1 MWVCS
6 RTTYGSIHRWGLC
19 LCFRHARQPLRN
31 ILYIRIC
38 IRNKTATSLTIC
50 MYQHARTLLIMC
62 SDQDHTELMVLVSSH
77 SLIALNRGCLSCTYL
92 LGIESG
98 NESNNSLTR
107 LQNADAICVYF
118 FCLCSI
124 ADSRKDR
131 YVAWSRIVDTSK
143 SIFSDI
149 KLHMHACLFVL
160 RNFNATIRSLLSIWY
175 VWHQRM
181 LNPDS
186 VQIIQWIQRR
196 TPYPKTRLRLGILGK
211 LVGIQSIVA
220 SSQPKTARG
229 WTKFNNTKQPKLVC
243 TEKPFEM

>member
-1 MWVCS
+1 MFSYYLSLHTQV
-6 RTTYGSIHRWGLC
+6 GLC
-19 LCFRHARQPLRN
+19 LCFRHARQPLQN
-31 ILYIRIC
+31 TLYIRIC
-38 IRNKTATSLTIC
+38 IRNKTATSLTVC

-77 SLIALNRGCLSCTYL
+77 SLIASSYLNRGCLSCTDTYL

-143 SIFSDI
+143 SIFTDI
-149 KLHMHACLFVL
+149 KLHMHACLYSVTSMQ
-160 RNFNATIRSLLSIWY
+160 RYDRSYLY
-175 VWHQRM
+175 DTCGT
-181 LNPDS
+181 N
-186 VQIIQWIQRR
+186 
-196 TPYPKTRLRLGILGK
+196 
-211 LVGIQSIVA
+211 
-220 SSQPKTARG
+220 
-229 WTKFNNTKQPKLVC
+229 VC
-243 TEKPFEM
+243 

>member
-1 MWVCS
+1 MTSFCARAQTGS
-6 RTTYGSIHRWGLC
+6 RCYLLCIVPSSIRSQWPRMAQESCEYVLVLPIAPYTGGIVLMLPACKAAVANTYGYVSVIR
-19 LCFRHARQPLRN
+19 RQPVWPSV
-31 ILYIRIC
+31 C
-38 IRNKTATSLTIC
+38 ISTPE
-50 MYQHARTLLIMC
+50 LLIMC
-62 SDQDHTELMVLVSSH
+62 SDQDHTELMVLVPSH
-77 SLIALNRGCLSCTYL
+77 SLIASSYLNRGCLSCTYL

-143 SIFSDI
+143 
-149 KLHMHACLFVL
+149 KYLYRHKVTYACLFVL

-181 LNPDS
+181 LNPYS
-186 VQIIQWIQRR
+186 VQIIQWIHPVDRN
-196 TPYPKTRLRLGILGK
+196 
-211 LVGIQSIVA
+211 
-220 SSQPKTARG
+220 
-229 WTKFNNTKQPKLVC
+229 W
-243 TEKPFEM
+243 